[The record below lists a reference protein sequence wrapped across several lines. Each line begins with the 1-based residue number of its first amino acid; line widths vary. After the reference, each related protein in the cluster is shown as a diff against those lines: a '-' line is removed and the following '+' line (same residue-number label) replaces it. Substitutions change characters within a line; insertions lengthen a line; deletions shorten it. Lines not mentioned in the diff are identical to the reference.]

1 MIYCHFTGLCYFVL
15 FFDSVKSLSHFVL
28 VSNFSSSS
36 DAMEYHNRK
45 KRGQSKK
52 VLHFLRYQLES
63 VFILSSNQTFCT
75 RMWVP
80 SFLIISAKRLN
91 EPILKCVSSK
101 YTIDL
106 YFREHGN
113 IVSTFIHWILNRH

>member
-1 MIYCHFTGLCYFVL
+1 ML
-15 FFDSVKSLSHFVL
+15 FCAFLDSVKSLSHFVL

-36 DAMEYHNRK
+36 DAMEYRNRE
-45 KRGQSKK
+45 KRGQSKKESKK

-106 YFREHGN
+106 YFRKHGN
-113 IVSTFIHWILNRH
+113 IVSTFIHWILNQH